1 MPIGNLIAFLQYVMQ
16 ILFAVMMAV
25 FMFILVPRA
34 VVSSARIQE
43 VLRTEPSIGDPAT
56 PVAPPAGPGALEFD
70 DVEFRYPGAQDPVLR
85 GISFR
90 VEPGQTTAVVGST
103 GSGKSTLINLIPRFY
118 DVSEGRLA
126 IDGIDVRE
134 LDRDDLWARIGLVPQ
149 KAFLFSGTIAS
160 NLRYGKADATD
171 DELWDALRVA
181 QAESFVRELAEGLDA
196 PVTQGGTNLSGGQRQ
211 RLAIAR
217 ALVKRPEIYVFDDSF
232 SALDFK
238 TDSLLRAALAREIE
252 DATVIIV
259 AQRVGTI
266 MGADRIIVLD
276 GGTDRRQ
283 RDARRADGD
292 LRDLSRDRLLPA
304 QHGGSGMTAG
314 GAPGPGARLPRPM
327 GGPFGGVGLAAREAQ
342 ELPGHVRPPAQDAA
356 ARARPDPHR
365 RSSFAI
371 VSVSFAVVGPKILGN
386 ATDILFDGVVSQQ
399 IPAGLTQQQA
409 VDALRAAGK
418 TQQADML
425 ASMTLTPGAG
435 VDFTA
440 LRNTLL
446 FVAVIYI
453 FSSLFSWAQAYIMA
467 GVSQRTVYRMRRDV
481 DAKLSR
487 LPLRYFD
494 SHPRGDTLSR
504 VTNDID
510 NIANSLQQT
519 MTQLITAV
527 CTIIGV
533 LAIMFWISPLLAVI
547 SLLTVPLSIVVTI
560 FVAKRSQVQFA
571 AQWAQTGKLNG
582 HVEEMHTGHAIVKA
596 FGRQREA
603 IDQFDEE
610 NEGLFQASYRAQFLS
625 GHDPA
630 GDAVHRQHQLRPDLR
645 HRRASRW
652 RTAR

>member
-1 MPIGNLIAFLQYVMQ
+1 MNRLFAVMLPLLMAIFNLSSVAILWFGSIRVSSGEMPIGNLIAFLQYVMQ

-126 IDGIDVRE
+126 IDGVDVRE

-217 ALVKRPEIYVFDDSF
+217 ALVKRPQIYVFDDSF

-238 TDSLLRAALAREIE
+238 TNSLLRAALAREIE

-276 GGTDRRQ
+276 GGRIV
-283 RDARRADGD
+283 
-292 LRDLSRDRLLPA
+292 
-304 QHGGSGMTAG
+304 GSGTHSELMATCETY
-314 GAPGPGARLPRPM
+314 REIVYSQLSTEE
-327 GGPFGGVGLAAREAQ
+327 AA
-342 ELPGHVRPPAQDAA
+342 
-356 ARARPDPHR
+356 
-365 RSSFAI
+365 
-371 VSVSFAVVGPKILGN
+371 
-386 ATDILFDGVVSQQ
+386 
-399 IPAGLTQQQA
+399 
-409 VDALRAAGK
+409 
-418 TQQADML
+418 
-425 ASMTLTPGAG
+425 
-435 VDFTA
+435 
-440 LRNTLL
+440 
-446 FVAVIYI
+446 
-453 FSSLFSWAQAYIMA
+453 
-467 GVSQRTVYRMRRDV
+467 
-481 DAKLSR
+481 
-487 LPLRYFD
+487 
-494 SHPRGDTLSR
+494 
-504 VTNDID
+504 
-510 NIANSLQQT
+510 
-519 MTQLITAV
+519 
-527 CTIIGV
+527 
-533 LAIMFWISPLLAVI
+533 
-547 SLLTVPLSIVVTI
+547 
-560 FVAKRSQVQFA
+560 
-571 AQWAQTGKLNG
+571 
-582 HVEEMHTGHAIVKA
+582 
-596 FGRQREA
+596 
-603 IDQFDEE
+603 
-610 NEGLFQASYRAQFLS
+610 
-625 GHDPA
+625 
-630 GDAVHRQHQLRPDLR
+630 
-645 HRRASRW
+645 
-652 RTAR
+652 